1 MDATKNFRLNFKKIL
16 KEQNTTLATFAESI
30 DMDVSK
36 VQRLQDIKQEGS
48 ISLEDADKIASKLN
62 TTLGYMCGN
71 AYTDY
76 MLDQTKVIRDYFSKN
91 SERREKYLDSLS
103 EDRLLEKEI
112 LNYLDEILSS
122 VDSLHKK
129 S

>member
-16 KEQNTTLATFAESI
+16 REQNITLATFAEAV

-36 VQRLQDIKQEGS
+36 IQRLQDVRQEGS
-48 ISLEDADKIASKLN
+48 ISLQDADKIASKLN

-76 MLDQTKVIRDYFSKN
+76 MLNQTKIMRDYLSKN
-91 SERREKYLDSLS
+91 LERREKYLDSLS

-112 LNYLDEILSS
+112 LNYLTEILLS
-122 VDSLHKK
+122 VDSLRLK